1 MGTKTII
8 KKTTII
14 IQEPKLKKED
24 KTIVLSAYPVWV
36 EYISKCEEK
45 CENKCVRI
53 FTNNQGEIVIDS
65 VVGYDILISKYDTIT
80 KKKAKFIAKID
91 KNLVG
96 KKVTIEAIKTL
107 VKNRTVKFKNVL
119 HEADLIIIASEL
131 GHKGATVFGNKRFSA
146 FAVELNKMMTT
157 YQINTRLRLIHFLAQ
172 TYHETGGFTS
182 LKENGSISYF
192 KTKDYGADF
201 YGRGLL
207 HLTWDYGYLEYYSYL
222 HPAIVP
228 SYFELYNGL
237 RGDEVKRLKKLGKEG
252 ASSSVSFYSGLT
264 YNGKYDDGR
273 PKVGTLPKDIDTTLV
288 NFSKTLETDLHLACD
303 SSGWYWRNKNIN
315 SSADTDDVKAVTTKI
330 NGGDNGLTERIKYT
344 EILRKVII

>member
-65 VVGYDILISKYDTIT
+65 VVGYDIWISKYDTIT

-119 HEADLIIIASEL
+119 HEADLKIIASEL

-207 HLTWDYGYLEYYSYL
+207 HLTWDYGYLEYYSHL
-222 HPAIVP
+222 HEDPQP
-228 SYFELYNGL
+228 SYHEVYNELKNKTGL
-237 RGDEVKRLKKLGKEG
+237 KNPPDKVSLYAGESYSIKDAKGKIT
-252 ASSSVSFYSGLT
+252 AT
-264 YNGKYDDGR
+264 R
-273 PKVGTLPKDIDTTLV
+273 TLPKDIVTTLTK
-288 NFSKTLETDLHLACD
+288 FAPSLETNLSLACD
-303 SSGWYWRNKNIN
+303 SAGWFWENKKMNTLVDN
-315 SSADTDDVKAVTTKI
+315 DDARAVSIKL
-330 NGGDNGLTERIKYT
+330 NGGENGLDERIKYT
-344 EILRKVII
+344 KILRKVII